1 MKRMV
6 VLWAMVMASSGLVRA
21 QSEIF
26 NPMKEAIKTSD
37 AAALVKSFA
46 QSVDINLEGIKSVG
60 STLYLLLNVENMNRK
75 VLLMI
80 LDGWGIAKN
89 KKVSAIDHA
98 KTPYINSLYLKYP
111 HSKLEASGL
120 AVGLP
125 EGQMG
130 NSEVGHMNI
139 GAGRVVYQDLVKI
152 NKAVDEKELD
162 KNPVLLDALKYAK
175 AQDKVVHLIGL
186 LSDGGVHS
194 HIKHLKGL
202 CTIAKNNFITKLY
215 VHAFTDGRDTDPK
228 GGTGYLTDLKNHL
241 GKTTGKIASVVG
253 RYYAMDRDKRW
264 ERVKLAYDLMV
275 KGVGE
280 KTKDIIKAV
289 EASYQSGVTDEF
301 IKPLVAV
308 DESGKPLAVIQE
320 GDVVICFNFR
330 TDRGREITQVL
341 TQQDFPDHDMK
352 KLDLCYVTMANYD
365 DSFVNVKIIFDKDN
379 LIKTIG
385 EVVSNAGKTQI
396 RIAETEKYPH
406 VTFFFSGGR
415 EEPFPG
421 ETRIL
426 CPSPKV
432 ATYDLKP
439 EMSAGDIRDKI
450 IPELEKKSADFICLN
465 FANPDMVGHT
475 GVFEAA
481 VKACETVDQCNEAV
495 TEVAR
500 KNGYSVIII
509 ADHGNAELM
518 ANEDGSPN
526 TAHTTNLVP
535 CILVDDQY
543 KGKIKDGKLG
553 DLAPTILTLMG
564 IPIPA
569 EMSGNVLITP

>member
-1 MKRMV
+1 
-6 VLWAMVMASSGLVRA
+6 
-21 QSEIF
+21 
-26 NPMKEAIKTSD
+26 
-37 AAALVKSFA
+37 
-46 QSVDINLEGIKSVG
+46 
-60 STLYLLLNVENMNRK
+60 
-75 VLLMI
+75 MI
-80 LDGWGIAKN
+80 LDGWGIATN

-98 KTPYINSLYLKYP
+98 KTPYINSLYEKYP

-152 NKAVDEKELD
+152 NKAVDDKELD
-162 KNPVLLDALKYAK
+162 KNPVLLDAYDYAAK
-175 AQDKVVHLIGL
+175 NNITVHLIGL

-194 HIKHLKGL
+194 HIKHLEGL
-202 CTIAKNNFITKLY
+202 CTIAKNKGITKLFI
-215 VHAFTDGRDTDPK
+215 HAFMDGRDTDPK
-228 GGTGYLTDLKNHL
+228 GGAAYLTALQNHL
-241 GKTTGKIASVVG
+241 NKTTGKIASVIG

-264 ERVKLAYDLMV
+264 ERVRLAYDLMV
-275 KGVGE
+275 KGEGE
-280 KTKDIIKAV
+280 KTTDVIRATSK
-289 EASYQSGVTDEF
+289 SYESGVTDEF
-301 IKPLVAV
+301 IKPIVAT
-308 DESGKPLAVIQE
+308 DAAGKPLAVIQE

-341 TQQDFPDHDMK
+341 TQQDFPEQGMK
-352 KLDLCYVTMANYD
+352 KLSLYYVTMANYD
-365 DSFVNVKIIFDKDN
+365 DSFKNVKIIFDKDN
-379 LIKTIG
+379 LNNTLG
-385 EVVSNAGKTQI
+385 EVLSKAGKKQI

-415 EEPFPG
+415 EEAFPG
-421 ETRIL
+421 ESRIL

-439 EMSAGDIRDKI
+439 EMSAADIRDKI
-450 IPELEKKSADFICLN
+450 IPELQKGEADFICLN
-465 FANPDMVGHT
+465 FANPDMVGHS
-475 GVFEAA
+475 GVFSAT
-481 VKACETVDQCNEAV
+481 VKAVETVDQCDQAV

-509 ADHGNAELM
+509 ADHGNADM
-518 ANEDGSPN
+518 MINDDGTPN
-526 TAHTTNLVP
+526 TAHTTSLVP

-553 DLAPTILTLMG
+553 DLAPTILTIIG
-564 IPIPA
+564 VSIPP
-569 EMSGNVLITP
+569 EMTGNILIDR